1 MGTKNQTNPPNKTEM
16 ISPDSSN
23 FSIQNNTNPPS
34 ENEMMSSDSSQL
46 SNQNKTDPPSESEM
60 IVSDSS
66 QLGIS
71 LSHAVNSI
79 VNTIPSL
86 FKCVG
91 AALSCSVC
99 VHWFSAPSCFS
110 SCTIITVGLCVTLL
124 GESIALTTRA
134 ILNFDDCPYGDDD
147 DCDFD
152 IDFI

>member
-1 MGTKNQTNPPNKTEM
+1 MGENEM
-16 ISPDSSN
+16 ISFD
-23 FSIQNNTNPPS
+23 FIQLGTQNSTNPPS
-34 ENEMMSSDSSQL
+34 EREMMLSDSSQL

-60 IVSDSS
+60 IASDSS

-79 VNTIPSL
+79 INTIPSL

-99 VHWFSAPSCFS
+99 VHWFPAPSCFS

-124 GESIALTTRA
+124 GESISLTTRA
-134 ILNFDDCPYGDDD
+134 ILNFDDCPYGNDD

-152 IDFI
+152 F